1 MNEIFK
7 IAIDG
12 PSGAGKSTIAKA
24 VAKRLSIDYID
35 TGAMYR
41 AIGLKMTRCG
51 LPMEE
56 SPALQEMLDATD
68 IDFHAGDVY
77 LDGEVVNSQ
86 IRTPEMSMAASAC
99 SALGMVRRKLV
110 QLQQGMG
117 RKKSVIMDGRD
128 ICEVVLPDAEYK
140 YYLTASAEER
150 ARRRTAELVEKGENV
165 TFEQVLSDIE
175 KRDYNDM
182 NRAITPLRRA
192 EDAVEIDS
200 THMSIEEVVEFI
212 CRPVEECQSI

>member
-1 MNEIFK
+1 MKEIFK

-24 VAKRLSIDYID
+24 VAKRLGIDYID

-41 AIGLKMTRCG
+41 AIGLKMTRAG

-56 SPALQEMLDATD
+56 SEALQKMLDDTD
-68 IDFHAGDVY
+68 IDFHAGDVI
-77 LDGEVVNSQ
+77 LDGMTVNDQ

-99 SALGMVRRKLV
+99 SALGMVRAKLV
-110 QLQQGMG
+110 ELQRKMG
-117 RKKSVIMDGRD
+117 QKKSVIMDGRD
-128 ICEVVLPDAEYK
+128 ICEVVLPDAEFK

-150 ARRRTAELVEKGENV
+150 ARRRTAELVEKGQNV
-165 TFEQVLSDIE
+165 EFEQVLADIQQ
-175 KRDYNDM
+175 RDYNDM
-182 NRAITPLRRA
+182 NRAITPLRKA

-200 THMSIEEVVEFI
+200 THMTIEEVVQFI
-212 CRPVEECQSI
+212 CAPVES